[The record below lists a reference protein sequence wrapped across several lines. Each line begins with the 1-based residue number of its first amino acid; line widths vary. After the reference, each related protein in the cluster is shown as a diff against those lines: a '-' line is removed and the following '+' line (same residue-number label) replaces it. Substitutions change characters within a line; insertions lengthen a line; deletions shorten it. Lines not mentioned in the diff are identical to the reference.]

1 MSKAKHTPLPWKLW
15 PAAKGDDGGSG
26 RPMITDESGAA
37 GVAQFIQRIR
47 EYDRLYPKEA
57 AANAEFVVRA
67 CNAHYDLLAACKA
80 MVRTGKA
87 PADIDAAYDLMRAA
101 IAKAEGRA

>member
-1 MSKAKHTPLPWKLW
+1 MSDATHTPLPWAVSSLPSAW
-15 PAAKGDDGGSG
+15 ATEIARGDPRGPIILFPS
-26 RPMITDESGAA
+26 
-37 GVAQFIQRIR
+37 
-47 EYDRLYPKEA
+47 A
-57 AANAEFVVRA
+57 AASLSVGERQANAAFVVRA